1 MLKIQQNYFYYAYG
15 IDFLYCLCY
24 NMNSFE
30 RNKKQKLK
38 KHSIVHSTKHI
49 SKLKFDNFELSV
61 RLFYGV

>member
-24 NMNSFE
+24 NINSFE

-38 KHSIVHSTKHI
+38 NTVLYIPPST
-49 SKLKFDNFELSV
+49 LVN
-61 RLFYGV
+61 

>member
-38 KHSIVHSTKHI
+38 TQYCTFHQAH
-49 SKLKFDNFELSV
+49 
-61 RLFYGV
+61 